1 MVCNI
6 IDECRCYSYKGER
19 NQFCGVRKGPDVLP
33 CPADCCFGGCP
44 DDGSRSPFR
53 YIDRPAE
60 QIIVERTDPIE
71 VYALIVI
78 LIVVLLGLLY
88 IDLKVRGVRKI

>member
-60 QIIVERTDPIE
+60 PIIIERTDPIE

>member
-60 QIIVERTDPIE
+60 PIIVERTDPIE

-88 IDLKVRGVRKI
+88 IDLKVSRVRKI

>member
-60 QIIVERTDPIE
+60 PIIVERTDPI
-71 VYALIVI
+71 ALIVI

>member
-60 QIIVERTDPIE
+60 PIIVERIYPI
-71 VYALIVI
+71 ALIVI